1 MSILLCSLLI
11 GVGYDAYCV
20 YGIAPR
26 SVTSRNESYLD
37 YLYINKGVQQDDTNK
52 NNEDDE
58 LLKGNELAILK
69 KPEIVSKFD
78 TKMLEMET

>member
-26 SVTSRNESYLD
+26 SVTSRNESDLEYLH
-37 YLYINKGVQQDDTNK
+37 INKGVHQ
-52 NNEDDE
+52 EDQKEID
-58 LLKGNELAILK
+58 
-69 KPEIVSKFD
+69 PE
-78 TKMLEMET
+78 EE

>member
-26 SVTSRNESYLD
+26 SVTSRNESDLD
-37 YLYINKGVQQDDTNK
+37 YLYIDKGVQKDDQN
-52 NNEDDE
+52 
-58 LLKGNELAILK
+58 
-69 KPEIVSKFD
+69 
-78 TKMLEMET
+78 